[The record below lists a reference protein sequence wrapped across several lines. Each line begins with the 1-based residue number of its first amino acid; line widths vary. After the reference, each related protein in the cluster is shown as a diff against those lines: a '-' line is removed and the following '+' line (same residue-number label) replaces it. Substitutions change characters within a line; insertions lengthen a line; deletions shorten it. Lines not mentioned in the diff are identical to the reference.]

1 MSQLSIF
8 KLDRNPE
15 SEIKYSSK
23 IPVNLK
29 NKSPFFKREQLHQQ
43 KKNLHN
49 SQINDFIMKHRLS
62 SFKWTFDR
70 ILMEKIRVSN
80 NIKMGTIQWFIPNNL
95 LKPSKKKSLKKKSLK
110 VSSQMFDLRSPLK
123 KDPQTGK
130 FLNLACI
137 EDGDTVYQQLKDKS
151 YCQR

>member
-8 KLDRNPE
+8 KLNRNPE

-23 IPVNLK
+23 TLVNLK

-43 KKNLHN
+43 KRSLHN
-49 SQINDFIMKHRLS
+49 SQINDFISKDRVS

-80 NIKMGTIQWFIPNNL
+80 NIKMGTI
-95 LKPSKKKSLKKKSLK
+95 
-110 VSSQMFDLRSPLK
+110 
-123 KDPQTGK
+123 
-130 FLNLACI
+130 
-137 EDGDTVYQQLKDKS
+137 
-151 YCQR
+151 

>member
-8 KLDRNPE
+8 KLDRDPE

-23 IPVNLK
+23 IPVNFK
-29 NKSPFFKREQLHQQ
+29 NKSPFLTRDQLHQQ
-43 KKNLHN
+43 KRSLHN
-49 SQINDFIMKHRLS
+49 SQINDFIMKDRLS

-95 LKPSKKKSLKKKSLK
+95 LKPSKKKISKKK
-110 VSSQMFDLRSPLK
+110 V
-123 KDPQTGK
+123 
-130 FLNLACI
+130 
-137 EDGDTVYQQLKDKS
+137 
-151 YCQR
+151 

>member
-8 KLDRNPE
+8 KLNRNPE

-29 NKSPFFKREQLHQQ
+29 NKSPFLTREQILQQ
-43 KKNLHN
+43 KRSLNN
-49 SQINDFIMKHRLS
+49 SQINDFIIKDRLS
-62 SFKWTFDR
+62 SFNWTFDR

-95 LKPSKKKSLKKKSLK
+95 LNPSKKKSLKKK
-110 VSSQMFDLRSPLK
+110 
-123 KDPQTGK
+123 K
-130 FLNLACI
+130 F
-137 EDGDTVYQQLKDKS
+137 KS
-151 YCQR
+151 ILSNV